1 MARPKAH
8 PLPVSTQ
15 RKLAIYKQRWPKTS
29 YVRLAKTFNCTYE
42 QARAAHQ
49 RYIQGELGPS
59 RGGRARK
66 VEPSGQPIVELEL
79 LVDVA
84 LQKIKQRASQ
94 IDIVEMVAL
103 IDKLSASLRI
113 QQQMSLAGHL
123 RRADAMIIGA
133 IIRRYEPTATDDDV
147 IRIYQEV
154 RLECQSSLS

>member
-1 MARPKAH
+1 
-8 PLPVSTQ
+8 VSTQ
-15 RKLAIYKQRWPKTS
+15 RKLGIYKQRWPKTS
-29 YVRLAKTFNCTYE
+29 YVRLATIFHCTYE

-49 RYIQGELGPS
+49 RYIQGNLGPS

-66 VEPSGQPIVELEL
+66 VAPSGQPIVELEL
-79 LVDVA
+79 LVDIA

-147 IRIYQEV
+147 IRIYQEI
-154 RLECQSSLS
+154 RLECQNSLS